1 MHMYMFGKKSNM
13 AEIIYQEPDHILFRS
28 ELGNREK
35 VRLLLS
41 LFSCALLVQIT
52 FRPCQSAF
60 V

>member
-1 MHMYMFGKKSNM
+1 MFGKKSNM
-13 AEIIYQEPDHILFRS
+13 AEIIYHEPDHILFRS